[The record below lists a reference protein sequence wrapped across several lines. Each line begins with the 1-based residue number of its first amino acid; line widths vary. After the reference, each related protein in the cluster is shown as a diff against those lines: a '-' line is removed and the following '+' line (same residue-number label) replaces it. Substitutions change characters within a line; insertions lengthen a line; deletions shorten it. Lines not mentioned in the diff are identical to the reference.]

1 MTTKTLPL
9 SSWQPT
15 TLKEMQSL
23 GWEQADVILF
33 SGDAYVDHPSFG
45 TAIIA
50 RVLEAHSF
58 KVAIV
63 AQPNWKDDLRDF
75 KKMGK
80 PRLCFAA
87 TAGAMDSMINHYTA
101 NKRLRSDDAYT
112 PGGKSGFRPDRA
124 LTVYS
129 QILKNIFPEVPLV
142 IGGIEASMR
151 RLTHYDYWNDKL
163 HPSILFDTAAD
174 FLVYG
179 MGEKAI
185 VEICQQLQAGKKP
198 KELKS
203 IPQTAVLFDS
213 FDEVK
218 STYNNDFVKLY
229 SHQECEKDKRLFAKN
244 YVRIEKESVKRYSS
258 RIVQQHN
265 DKVVVVNPP
274 NPFLKEDE
282 MDSIYDLPFTRLPH
296 PKYKKRGEIPAY
308 QMIRHSV
315 TSHRGCFGS
324 CAFCAISAH
333 QGKEISSR
341 SQDSIMKEVE
351 KITEMPDFTGHITD
365 VGGPTANMYGM
376 KGFDDKKCEECKRI
390 SCLWP
395 KRCSNLN
402 HNHSAI
408 LSIYQKIRQ
417 EKNVKKLS
425 IGSGIRYDLF
435 MEEGSLISNKNE
447 HKSYFETLIKYH
459 VSGRLKVAPEH
470 TEEKVLKSM
479 RKPDFHLFISLQKA
493 FESLNQREKTNYQ
506 LIPYLISAHPNCSKE
521 DMLALQKK
529 MKKIGI
535 KPAQVQAFTP
545 SPMTASTVMYYT
557 GLDLQTL
564 KPLYV
569 AKSQEARKKQHE
581 LFFWY
586 KNEKDSE
593 IKNKKRSN

>member
-1 MTTKTLPL
+1 MTTKPFPL

-15 TLKEMQSL
+15 TLKEMRAL
-23 GWEQADVILF
+23 GWEQPDVILF

-50 RVLEAHSF
+50 RVLESYSF

-63 AQPNWKDDLRDF
+63 PQPNWKDDLRDF

-80 PRLCFAA
+80 PKLCFAV

-112 PGGKSGFRPDRA
+112 PGGEPGFRPDRA

-129 QILKNIFPEVPLV
+129 QILKNLFPDVPLV

-179 MGEKAI
+179 MGEKTI
-185 VEICQQLQAGKKP
+185 VEICRKLQAGKKP
-198 KELKS
+198 KELKNIS
-203 IPQTAVLFDS
+203 QTAVLFDS
-213 FDEVK
+213 YEEVK
-218 STYNNDFVKLY
+218 KSFKSDFVKLY
-229 SHQECEKDKRLFAKN
+229 SHEECLKDKVLFAKN
-244 YVRIEKESVKRYSS
+244 YINIEKESVNRFSNRLAQKFKD
-258 RIVQQHN
+258 IT
-265 DKVVVVNPP
+265 VVVNPP
-274 NPFLKEDE
+274 NPLLTEKE

-315 TSHRGCFGS
+315 TSHRGCFGA

-341 SQDSIMKEVE
+341 SEDSIMIEVE

-365 VGGPTANMYGM
+365 VGGPTANMYAM
-376 KGFDDKKCEECKRI
+376 KGIDDKKCADCKRI

-395 KRCSNLN
+395 KLCSNLN
-402 HNHSAI
+402 SNHSAI
-408 LSIYQKIRQ
+408 LSIYQRVRQ
-417 EKNVKKLS
+417 EKEVKKLS

-435 MEEGSLISNKNE
+435 MDEGNSISNKNK
-447 HKSYFETLIKYH
+447 HKAYFETLVKYH

-470 TEEKVLKSM
+470 TEETVLKNM
-479 RKPDFHLFISLQKA
+479 RKPGFHLFIALQKA
-493 FESLNQREKTNYQ
+493 FQALNQKEKTNYQ
-506 LIPYLISAHPNCSKE
+506 LIPYLISAHPNCNKE

-529 MKKIGI
+529 MKTIGI
-535 KPAQVQAFTP
+535 KPTQVQAFTP

-569 AKSQEARKKQHE
+569 AKSKEARKMQHD
-581 LFFWY
+581 LFFWD
-586 KNEKDSE
+586 KRENDH
-593 IKNKKRSN
+593 KKH